1 MECAKV
7 LRASREV
14 IVLDVAYLQQ
24 HQPKKLNPLVESCEL
39 ASKEAKSR
47 RMTPASER
55 QTKEKRKARKTEVQ
69 HGSTKNDE
77 NPGNF
82 AAKSLNVVTL
92 LQDQ

>member
-1 MECAKV
+1 
-7 LRASREV
+7 
-14 IVLDVAYLQQ
+14 
-24 HQPKKLNPLVESCEL
+24 
-39 ASKEAKSR
+39 
-47 RMTPASER
+47 MTPASER